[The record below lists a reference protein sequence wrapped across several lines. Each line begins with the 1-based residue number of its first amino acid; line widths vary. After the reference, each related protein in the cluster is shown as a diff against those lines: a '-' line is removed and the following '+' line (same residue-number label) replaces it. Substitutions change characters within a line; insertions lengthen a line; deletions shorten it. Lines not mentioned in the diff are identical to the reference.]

1 MGNRIHNDMTNLQ
14 LDLPLFLDKLI
25 SRRPAGIRRM
35 SHVMLIADL
44 SKPHELHLIVAA
56 GENVSGVVVALG
68 DVRPYGFP
76 KC

>member
-25 SRRPAGIRRM
+25 PRGPAGIRRM
-35 SHVMLIADL
+35 SHVMLITDL
-44 SKPHELHLIVAA
+44 SKPHELHLIVAT
-56 GENVSGVVVALG
+56 GENVGGVVVTLG
-68 DVRPYGFP
+68 DVRPNGFP